1 MRTDALHSG
10 ALRGRRIMAYGA
22 QADICGM
29 TLHLLAN
36 ATANEYISMWM
47 MHGILGKAIGYE
59 RSDH

>member
-1 MRTDALHSG
+1 
-10 ALRGRRIMAYGA
+10 MAYGA

-36 ATANEYISMWM
+36 ATAKEYISMWM

-59 RSDH
+59 GSDH